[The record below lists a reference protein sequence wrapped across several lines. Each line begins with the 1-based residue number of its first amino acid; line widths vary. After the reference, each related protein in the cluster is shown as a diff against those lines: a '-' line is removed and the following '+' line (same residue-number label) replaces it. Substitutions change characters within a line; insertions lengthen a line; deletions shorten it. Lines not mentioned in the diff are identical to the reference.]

1 MKNKL
6 ENKKTITLER
16 TLWSDNATLYLC
28 RKKERAK
35 GYRGAHKAKL
45 LHQKMKSLLKRRDA
59 HNTFT
64 NTTQEEEAV
73 VRCIQRENLRQLK
86 KKQKIKN

>member
-1 MKNKL
+1 ML
-6 ENKKTITLER
+6 RWTFAER
-16 TLWSDNATLYLC
+16 RNV
-28 RKKERAK
+28 RKVTE
-35 GYRGAHKAKL
+35 GPTKL

-64 NTTQEEEAV
+64 NTTQEEGAV

-86 KKQKIKN
+86 KKQKTKN